1 MFQHHSRQ
9 TAVLWNKLSQQRTGL
24 EILRTLVAKC
34 YVYDWNIKHC
44 RTQFMAICV
53 LFILLLGWTL
63 SNKAIWKIVIFLFI
77 IYESIWCIFYFMSS
91 SQSFIL
97 VLVQLKHHGFICAYS
112 LPPIFHLWH
121 TFDCA
126 ADTLQSQ
133 IISALIHIF
142 MYCSLLTITQFSR
155 ILETKSSGYAGK
167 WKGRK
172 YDKRHKSKRPRWH
185 THGGDPLI
193 LSHISAN
200 VLP

>member
-77 IYESIWCIFYFMSS
+77 IYEGIWCIFYFMSS

-97 VLVQLKHHGFICAYS
+97 VLVQLKTPWIYLCLLFAPYFPLMTYIWLRSRY
-112 LPPIFHLWH
+112 
-121 TFDCA
+121 
-126 ADTLQSQ
+126 
-133 IISALIHIF
+133 
-142 MYCSLLTITQFSR
+142 LTITNYFC
-155 ILETKSSGYAGK
+155 T
-167 WKGRK
+167 
-172 YDKRHKSKRPRWH
+172 D
-185 THGGDPLI
+185 
-193 LSHISAN
+193 SHIY
-200 VLP
+200 VLQPTNYNSIFKDFGDKK